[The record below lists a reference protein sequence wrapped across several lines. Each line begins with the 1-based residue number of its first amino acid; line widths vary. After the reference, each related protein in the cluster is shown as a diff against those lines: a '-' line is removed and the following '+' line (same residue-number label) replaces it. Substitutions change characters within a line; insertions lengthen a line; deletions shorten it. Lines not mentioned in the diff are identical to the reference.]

1 MELTGIGG
9 NKEER
14 TCLQGAKISS
24 VNHFTTCLQN
34 ARGV

>member
-1 MELTGIGG
+1 MELTRIGG

-24 VNHFTTCLQN
+24 VNHFMTCLQN